1 MIYFC
6 IFVLVGS
13 TAKFALDM
21 NTLPCP
27 DPFRLFMELVSAVLA
42 IAMLVNLTW

>member
-13 TAKFALDM
+13 SAKFALDM
-21 NTLPCP
+21 NSQCCA
-27 DPFRLFMELVSAVLA
+27 DPFRIFMELVSAVA
-42 IAMLVNLTW
+42 AAAMIVTLV